1 MAGVGAASSI
11 TNGVIPC
18 AARIS
23 AAMEQ
28 NVSPRN
34 RGSRPTIT
42 RAPDGFCEL
51 TYRAI
56 PVTARRTLANV
67 NSSATIARHPEV
79 PNLICAGMVQFDV
92 RIFQDVTSLYVKPPV
107 PIDLR
112 A

>member
-1 MAGVGAASSI
+1 
-11 TNGVIPC
+11 
-18 AARIS
+18 
-23 AAMEQ
+23 MEQ

-42 RAPDGFCEL
+42 LAPDGFCPL

-92 RIFQDVTSLYVKPPV
+92 RIVQSVPSICNEEFNDFIQAVHRVQPSTTESGTSSLVRTAAHK
-107 PIDLR
+107 
-112 A
+112 